1 MTLTDDGV
9 NAPTRSA
16 AIDLDALR
24 ADSLLDPTVHFL
36 NHGSFGACPRPV
48 FERYLDWARELER
61 QPVEFYARRL
71 PGLLADS
78 RAALA
83 AYLNVGP
90 NDLVYVPNA
99 THGVN
104 IVARSLR
111 LGPGD
116 EVLGTDHEYGACDR
130 TWRYLADRQGF
141 DYRQALVK
149 VPVTTPVALVEQVLS
164 AVSRRTKVL
173 YFSHITSA
181 TALTFPVAEIC
192 RRARA
197 AGILT
202 LVDGAHVPGQLPLDL
217 AAVGADFYTGNCH
230 KWLGSPKGAAFLY
243 ARPEVQALVEP
254 LVVSWGWQPEVPGPS
269 PFIDQLEL
277 TGTRDM
283 AAALT
288 VPEAIAYQAARN
300 WPAVRAACHER
311 LRETRRRTLELPG
324 ISSMHPDD
332 PAWYTQMEA
341 FVFPSQVDFLAFKDA
356 LYERFRVEAPFY
368 PWNGRI
374 IGRISVQAYNTD
386 ADVAAWVAG
395 VGELLGDGVG

>member
-1 MTLTDDGV
+1 MTTGEARRRPATATTVAL
-9 NAPTRSA
+9 A
-16 AIDLDALR
+16 ALR

-48 FERYLDWARELER
+48 FERYLEWARELER
-61 QPVEFYARRL
+61 QPVEFFARRL

-83 AYLNVGP
+83 AYLNAAP

-116 EVLGTDHEYGACDR
+116 EVLATDHEYGACDR
-130 TWRYLADRQGF
+130 TWRYLSGRQGF
-141 DYRQALVK
+141 DYRRAVVK
-149 VPVTTPVALVEQVLS
+149 VPVTSPVALIDQLLS
-164 AVSRRTKVL
+164 AVTRRTKLL

-181 TALTFPVAEIC
+181 TALTFPVAELC
-192 RRARA
+192 QRARE

-217 AAVGADFYTGNCH
+217 STLGADFYTGNCH
-230 KWLGSPKGAAFLY
+230 KWLSAPKGAAFLH
-243 ARPEVQALVEP
+243 ARPEVQSLVEP
-254 LVVSWGWQPEVPGPS
+254 LVVSWGWEPEVPGPS
-269 PFIDQLEL
+269 PFIDQLEF

-283 AAALT
+283 AAALC
-288 VPEAIAYQAARN
+288 VPDAIAYQAAHD

-311 LRETRRRTLELPG
+311 LREARRRTLELPG
-324 ISSMHPDD
+324 ISALHPDD

-341 FVFPSQVDFLAFKDA
+341 FAFPEHVDPLAFKDA
-356 LYERFRVEAPFY
+356 LYERFRVEVPFY
-368 PWNGRI
+368 PWNDRI

-386 ADVAAWVAG
+386 ADVDAWVAG
-395 VGELLGDGVG
+395 VAALLGDGG